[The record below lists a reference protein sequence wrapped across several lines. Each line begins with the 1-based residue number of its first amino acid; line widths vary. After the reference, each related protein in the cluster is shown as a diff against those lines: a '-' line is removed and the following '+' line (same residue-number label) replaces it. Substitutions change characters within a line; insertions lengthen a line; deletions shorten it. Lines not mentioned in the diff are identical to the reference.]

1 MKLSVVIIN
10 QGGGVAAPVGGQIF
24 SEILPYLEVNQGNVE
39 EIETVEEIQAPDL
52 LGKTIGE
59 AQKIAKENE
68 IELVIENEV
77 EELDKQSIMVKE
89 QIPKAGITIKKGSKI
104 YIKYE

>member
-1 MKLSVVIIN
+1 M
-10 QGGGVAAPVGGQIF
+10 
-24 SEILPYLEVNQGNVE
+24 
-39 EIETVEEIQAPDL
+39 VEEIQAPDL
-52 LGKTIGE
+52 LGKTLEE

-77 EELDKQSIMVKE
+77 EELDKQNITVKE
-89 QIPKAGITIKKGSKI
+89 QMPKAGITVKKGSKI